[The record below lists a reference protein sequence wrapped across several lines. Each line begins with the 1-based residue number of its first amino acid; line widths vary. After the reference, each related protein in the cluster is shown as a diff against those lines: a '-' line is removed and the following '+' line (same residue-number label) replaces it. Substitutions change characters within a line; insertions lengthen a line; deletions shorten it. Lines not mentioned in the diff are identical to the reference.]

1 MKTIRPEDLE
11 TLLEE
16 THAALR
22 RAGEGQG
29 VWSRLHCTC
38 GQPGCEIDDPAR
50 HTLTLQLDALAAH
63 WKAEDARPEEAA
75 RLAAAL
81 VRLGDLFGFW
91 KDTAPPANGVAP
103 LLHAV
108 RDRWLAGMG
117 TPLAEP
123 RGGPGESPQPGG
135 GLEAW
140 LRDLP
145 RVEAR
150 NALLLDKLLER
161 MAATPFARLADAGAA
176 HARLLRGRRAAEGAA
191 ACRRT
196 LLAWMDDHDAL
207 PQRTLLREHLLA
219 VIREAPWT
227 AGEAQDVARMAED
240 AAHAV
245 LAFGIADDLWV
256 GAAYGAM
263 EQVAPFSALRVALVL
278 EDDPVSPP
286 TAAGA

>member
-11 TLLEE
+11 TLLAE
-16 THAALR
+16 THAVLR
-22 RAGEGQG
+22 HAGEAQR
-29 VWSRLHCTC
+29 VWDRLHCTC

-63 WKAEDARPEEAA
+63 WKEEDARPEEAA
-75 RLAAAL
+75 ALAAAL
-81 VRLGDLFGFW
+81 VRLGDLLGFW
-91 KDTAPPANGVAP
+91 TDTAPPAGGAPP

-123 RGGPGESPQPGG
+123 PGDAGAAPPGG
-135 GLEAW
+135 ALEAW
-140 LRDLP
+140 LQDLP

-150 NALLLDKLLER
+150 HALLLDKLLER
-161 MAATPFARLADAGAA
+161 MSATPFARLADAGAE
-176 HARLLRGRRAAEGAA
+176 HARLLRERRAAEGSA

-207 PQRTLLREHLLA
+207 PERTLLREHLLA
-219 VIREAPWT
+219 IIREAPWT

-240 AAHAV
+240 AAHAI
-245 LAFGIADDLWV
+245 LAFGIADDPWV
-256 GAAYGAM
+256 AAAYGAM
-263 EQVAPFSALRVALVL
+263 EQIAPFSALRVALVL
-278 EDDPVSPP
+278 DDDPVSPP
-286 TAAGA
+286 QTARA

>member
-1 MKTIRPEDLE
+1 MKAIRPEDLE
-11 TLLEE
+11 TLLEG

-22 RAGEGQG
+22 HAGDGQG

-38 GQPGCEIDDPAR
+38 GQPGCEIHDPAR
-50 HTLTLQLDALAAH
+50 HTLTLQMDALAAY
-63 WKAEDARPEEAA
+63 WRAEDARPEEAT
-75 RLAAAL
+75 RLADAL
-81 VRLGDLFGFW
+81 TRLGDLFGFLE
-91 KDTAPPANGVAP
+91 DAAPPGGDP
-103 LLHAV
+103 ERLLHVV

-117 TPLAEP
+117 TPL
-123 RGGPGESPQPGG
+123 GGPPE
-135 GLEAW
+135 EAW
-140 LRDLP
+140 LQDLH

-150 NALLLDKLLER
+150 NALLLEKLLER

-176 HARLLRGRRAAEGAA
+176 HARLLRERRAAEGAA

-256 GAAYGAM
+256 AAAYGAM

-286 TAAGA
+286 PAAGA

>member
-1 MKTIRPEDLE
+1 MKAIRPEDLE
-11 TLLEE
+11 TLLDE

-22 RAGEGQG
+22 RAGQGQD

-38 GQPGCEIDDPAR
+38 GQPGCEINDPAR
-50 HTLTLQLDALAAH
+50 HTLTLQLDSLAAH
-63 WKAEDARPEEAA
+63 WRAEEARPEEAA

-81 VRLGDLFGFW
+81 VRLGDVFGFW
-91 KDTAPPANGVAP
+91 KDAAPPADGVER

-117 TPLAEP
+117 TPLA
-123 RGGPGESPQPGG
+123 GPGGEPPSPGG
-135 GLEAW
+135 GLDAW

-145 RVEAR
+145 AVEAR

-176 HARLLRGRRAAEGAA
+176 HARLLRGRAAAEGAA

-219 VIREAPWT
+219 AIREAPWT

-256 GAAYGAM
+256 AASYGAM
-263 EQVAPFSALRVALVL
+263 EQVAPLSALRVALVL

-286 TAAGA
+286 LAAGA